1 MASRIFLAQLL
12 LIPKKCVALKW
23 AVAEM
28 EERYRKMSKMGVRNI
43 ESFNLRV
50 KEAIKIMKIL
60 HEQFKLALTK
70 KRRTK
75 I

>member
-1 MASRIFLAQLL
+1 MYKRQVVTD
-12 LIPKKCVALKW
+12 PKKAVIALKW

-50 KEAIKIMKIL
+50 KEAIKNN
-60 HEQFKLALTK
+60 
-70 KRRTK
+70 
-75 I
+75 